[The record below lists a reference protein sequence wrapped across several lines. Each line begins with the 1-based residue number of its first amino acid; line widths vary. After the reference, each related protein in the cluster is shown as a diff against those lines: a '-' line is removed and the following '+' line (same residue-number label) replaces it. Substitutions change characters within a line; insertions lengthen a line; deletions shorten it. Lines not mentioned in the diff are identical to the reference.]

1 MDPVLL
7 GVIAL
12 VLAAIGVLGVI
23 VPVLPGTLLVGLG
36 LAVWSLGHR
45 SPIDWTLLGAGVVV
59 LAAGSLAGTLLT
71 NKHLARRDIPR
82 WPVLVGVAGGLVGT
96 VLLPGPGLLVGF
108 LLALFLAELGRVRDA
123 RAALSTS
130 WVAVRAV
137 GLGMLIELACDLT
150 VVTALFLRIAVTAG

>member
-12 VLAAIGVLGVI
+12 VLAAIGVIGVI

-45 SPIDWTLLGAGVVV
+45 SPIDWTLLGVGVVI
-59 LAAGSLAGTLLT
+59 LSAGALAGTLLT

-82 WPVLVGVAGGLVGT
+82 WPVLVGLAAGLVGM

-108 LLALFLAELGRVRDA
+108 VVGLFVAEVGRVRDA

-130 WVAVRAV
+130 WVAIRAV
-137 GLGMLIELACDLT
+137 GLGMLIELACDIT
-150 VVTALFLRIAVTAG
+150 VITVLFLRIAVAVG

>member
-1 MDPVLL
+1 MDPLLL

-45 SPIDWTLLGAGVVV
+45 GPIDWTLLAIGLVV
-59 LAAGSLAGTLLT
+59 LAAGSLAGALLT
-71 NKHLARRDIPR
+71 KNQLARRDIPR
-82 WPVLVGVAGGLVGT
+82 WPVLTGLVTGMAGM
-96 VLLPGPGLLVGF
+96 VLLPGPGLFIGF
-108 LLALFLAELGRVRDA
+108 AAGLFLAELTRVRNA

-130 WVAVRAV
+130 WVALRAV
-137 GLGMLIELACDLT
+137 GLGMLIELACDVT
-150 VVTALFLRIAVTAG
+150 VIMALFVRVAMVVA